1 MNRDKMTLQLRRC
14 IGHYNFV
21 KLQSW
26 IKYRLNFRK
35 FYNANSKQS
44 PTQKER
50 LWYIWRMGELRMVVS
65 LTD

>member
-35 FYNANSKQS
+35 FYNANH
-44 PTQKER
+44 
-50 LWYIWRMGELRMVVS
+50 
-65 LTD
+65 